1 MKRFVKT
8 FLAVI
13 LTVVCCL
20 GTIAFSG
27 CAKTKKD
34 LFAVCKV
41 HYEPLGIYY
50 GTAENGT
57 AVTDG
62 TTFAICDDESNAIR
76 AFKLLA
82 IKGIEIKNNKDALPY
97 NADETELVFNTDTWT
112 TKNGVK
118 IKLIA
123 ENLLVQAL
131 GDYSFVLLP
140 CNTAYTGKIAVSRRA
155 DVENDINQ
163 VTTAANIIAARKSTY
178 EKDAEY
184 KAKIDALANAMLSEE
199 VSNFFAEKYYGAMTC
214 DNTTQID
221 LRTNKDETVKG
232 FKADGSLTVITVC
245 ASDVP
250 HAEVLEG
257 VVKGILATQ
266 GYELKVTIL
275 DWTIQNDAV
284 NNKDYDANYFQH
296 VPYLESYLGK

>member
-1 MKRFVKT
+1 MKKLFKSLLVAIFTVICCFGTLFV
-8 FLAVI
+8 
-13 LTVVCCL
+13 
-20 GTIAFSG
+20 SG
-27 CAKTKKD
+27 CAKTEKD

-50 GTAENGT
+50 GTAEKNT
-57 AVTDG
+57 AVTSG
-62 TTFAICDDESNAIR
+62 TSFAICDDVSNAIR
-76 AFKLLA
+76 ALKLLKVKGVA
-82 IKGIEIKNNKDALPY
+82 IENDKNALPY
-97 NADETELVFNTDTWT
+97 NESETELSFNTDTWT

-140 CNTAYTGKIAVSRRA
+140 CNTAYTGKIDVSLRA
-155 DVENDINQ
+155 DVENDP
-163 VTTAANIIAARKSTY
+163 VEVAGKANLIAARKTDY
-178 EKDAEY
+178 EKDTTY
-184 KAKIDALANAMLSEE
+184 QAKIDALANAMLSEE
-199 VSNFFAEKYYGAMTC
+199 VSAYFAEKYYGAMTC

-221 LRTNKDETVKG
+221 LRTTKNATVQG
-232 FKADGSLTVITVC
+232 FKEDGSLTEITVC

-257 VVKGILATQ
+257 VVKGILAKQ
-266 GYELKVTIL
+266 GYDLKVTIL
-275 DWTIQNDAV
+275 DWTMQNDAV

-296 VPYLESYLGK
+296 LPYLQTYLG